1 MEPLTSRE
9 LRAALDTLQAIGA
22 GCAGP
27 EDFAR
32 RGVACLPDLIGSELT
47 TLSTCDLDTGHRT
60 VVSDHP
66 GAISRREIEVFDH
79 YFHVHPLVR
88 EHGRNPAAVTRRI
101 DDLLPDGTFR
111 RTPLFNEYYRKIGID
126 HAMAVPIHVD
136 GRFLVSFVLNRSGTG
151 FSDRDRDLAET
162 HAAASREPVPARRG
176 ARGRAHLPSD
186 APFDPA
192 AAPSHRAR
200 ARGARL
206 GGGGQDQ
213 PRHRR
218 DPRREPAHRREAPR
232 AHLREA
238 GRGNAHRRGGARRNR
253 EARQLNARYRGRSV
267 ARTGAGGG
275 TFVSWIRISVRLA
288 T

>member
-1 MEPLTSRE
+1 M
-9 LRAALDTLQAIGA
+9 
-22 GCAGP
+22 
-27 EDFAR
+27 
-32 RGVACLPDLIGSELT
+32 ACLPDLIGSELT

-60 VVSDHP
+60 VVSDLP

-101 DDLLPDGTFR
+101 NDLLPDGTFR

-162 HAAASREPVPARRG
+162 IRPHLANLYRLGVAREGVR
-176 ARGRAHLPSD
+176 HLPSD

-192 AAPSHRAR
+192 AAPAHRAR

-206 GGGGQDQ
+206 AGGGQDQ

-218 DPRREPAHRREAPR
+218 DPRRQPAHRREAPP

-253 EARQLNARYRGRSV
+253 EARQLNARYRGCSV